1 MNSSSECEPSTSG
14 TEQTSPSDWH
24 SYSPS
29 ASSDSSSSSLQYVT
43 TILAPASRDRE
54 PARARRQL
62 QPRAVE
68 WAPFGAAGSS
78 A

>member
-29 ASSDSSSSSLQYVT
+29 ASSSSSLQYVT
-43 TILAPASRDRE
+43 MILAPASRDRE